1 MAIVNKIIHRFI
13 RHRDDYMDPAKELYN
28 QIIPYNVQAYSYE
41 LRPNGD
47 PNIPD
52 DYIVRYVLG
61 TGRSTYQQ
69 IADGLGKDADGN
81 AIPELSKEFVLNSNA
96 QLIKIITDL
105 IESQVILSSYITSD
119 AEGNPFPTKAS
130 LINTEAWYDN
140 GQSILPKKNDYAI
153 VIADETHPTGT
164 GDPQT
169 TKYVCV
175 GVTSNNKPVWN
186 YQYII
191 NNGNFIPE
199 QQAAINSGIT
209 AEKVVLYD
217 SYATKL
223 DELTNHV
230 TDYNNPHKV
239 TAEQIGLGSVNNT
252 SDADKPISTA
262 TQEALDTIGNDLHDH
277 IEDDSIHVTAE
288 DKEKWSNKQDVIKIG
303 NHISINNNT
312 ISVLDDLSTY
322 DNSVSRFIQKS
333 SDDLD
338 NYYTKEVIDQKFDD
352 VPISKQTQEAL
363 DNLNDKIDGH
373 IENEDIHVT
382 AEQKEAWTNKQ
393 NALKLGAHVKISN
406 DTISVE
412 DDLSSY
418 NNNISQF
425 INKSTNELE
434 NYYTKEELGG
444 IYKYQGEVATYDDLP
459 SGNEYADPSVYTELT
474 YLTAD
479 QLEYIDTH
487 YHPNR
492 NTEIRLKFSINGA
505 GNNYLYGTDIEQG
518 HEINKVAFGIN
529 YGATIAAAFFG
540 NENVTFEIDNQ
551 VHILIQ
557 NKNGVYLD
565 NKLIHGYENIS
576 DFITESTLW
585 LFRAQTSDTHPQ
597 NISIYDVEIY
607 EVNEV
612 IAHYVPVKRK
622 ADDALGM
629 YEVISEEFKQNEYN
643 PSEFDFTPGEVAGY
657 GNQEGWVYKVLENN
671 CNYMWYHHEWILLDQ
686 DILIDEV
693 TIQRNEEGAISTVG
707 IKTKSDTIMYDWI
720 GTKAEWEAGRE
731 AGTIPDE
738 WICWITD
745 DEEEPAGVAN
755 LAQVASTGIFEDL
768 KNIPEL
774 PSDKTTKNYML
785 IWNHLTQQFAW
796 VETDITPPEGE
807 YNTVTHILTIPD
819 CEWENEILT
828 TSSIIPID
836 GQDEYDSVT
845 HMLAISNL
853 MYSDNTLTT
862 NQIQPMENI

>member
-13 RHRDDYMDPAKELYN
+13 RHRDDYMDPTKELYN

-41 LRPNGD
+41 LKPNGD

-69 IADGLGKDADGN
+69 IADGQGKDADGN
-81 AIPELSKEFVLNSNA
+81 AIPELSKEFVLNSNT

-119 AEGNPFPTKAS
+119 VEGNPFPTKAS
-130 LINTEAWYDN
+130 LLNAEVWYDN
-140 GQSILPKKNDYAI
+140 GQSVLPKKNDYAI

-175 GVTSNNKPVWN
+175 GITSNNKPVWN

-191 NNGNFIPE
+191 NNGNFTPE
-199 QQAAINSGIT
+199 QQAAINSSIT
-209 AEKVVLYD
+209 AEKVALYD

-277 IEDDSIHVTAE
+277 IEDDSIHVTVE
-288 DKEKWSNKQDVIKIG
+288 DKEKWS
-303 NHISINNNT
+303 
-312 ISVLDDLSTY
+312 
-322 DNSVSRFIQKS
+322 
-333 SDDLD
+333 
-338 NYYTKEVIDQKFDD
+338 
-352 VPISKQTQEAL
+352 
-363 DNLNDKIDGH
+363 
-373 IENEDIHVT
+373 
-382 AEQKEAWTNKQ
+382 NKQ

-412 DDLSSY
+412 DDLAGY
-418 NNNISQF
+418 NNSISQF
-425 INKSTNELE
+425 VNKSTDELE

-487 YHPNR
+487 YHPNQ

-565 NKLIHGYENIS
+565 NKLIHSYENIS

-612 IAHYVPVKRK
+612 IAHYIPVKRK
-622 ADDALGM
+622 VDNALGM

-707 IKTKSDTIMYDWI
+707 VKTKSDTIMYDWI

-731 AGTIPDE
+731 AGIIPDE

-755 LAQVASTGIFEDL
+755 LAQVASTGDYNDL
-768 KNIPEL
+768 KNKPVFALPEL
-774 PSDKTTKNYML
+774 PLDKDSKDY
-785 IWNHLTQQFAW
+785 
-796 VETDITPPEGE
+796 
-807 YNTVTHILTIPD
+807 ILKWDHTLQTLV
-819 CEWENEILT
+819 WE
-828 TSSIIPID
+828 
-836 GQDEYDSVT
+836 
-845 HMLAISNL
+845 AIS
-853 MYSDNTLTT
+853 
-862 NQIQPMENI
+862 

>member
-13 RHRDDYMDPAKELYN
+13 RHRDDYMDPTKELYN

-81 AIPELSKEFVLNSNA
+81 AIPELSKEFVLNSNT

-105 IESQVILSSYITSD
+105 IESQVIASSYITSD
-119 AEGNPFPTKAS
+119 IEGNPFPTKAS
-130 LINTEAWYDN
+130 LLNAEAWYDN
-140 GQSILPKKNDYAI
+140 GQNVLPKKNDYVI

-209 AEKVVLYD
+209 AEKVALYD
-217 SYATKL
+217 SYAAKL

-277 IEDDSIHVTAE
+277 IEDGSIHVTAE

-363 DNLNDKIDGH
+363 DNLNNKIDEH

-412 DDLSSY
+412 DDLAGY
-418 NNNISQF
+418 NNSISQF
-425 INKSTNELE
+425 VNKSTDELE

-487 YHPNR
+487 YHPNQ

-551 VHILIQ
+551 VHVLIQ

-565 NKLIHGYENIS
+565 NKLIHSYENIS

-597 NISIYDVEIY
+597 NISIYGVEIY

-622 ADDALGM
+622 ADNALGM

-686 DILIDEV
+686 DIIIDEV

-707 IKTKSDTIMYDWI
+707 VKTKSDTIMYDWI

-755 LAQVASTGIFEDL
+755 LAQVASTGDYNDL
-768 KNIPEL
+768 KNKPVFALPEL
-774 PSDKTTKNYML
+774 PLDKDSKDY
-785 IWNHLTQQFAW
+785 
-796 VETDITPPEGE
+796 
-807 YNTVTHILTIPD
+807 ILKWDHALQTLV
-819 CEWENEILT
+819 WE
-828 TSSIIPID
+828 
-836 GQDEYDSVT
+836 
-845 HMLAISNL
+845 AIS
-853 MYSDNTLTT
+853 
-862 NQIQPMENI
+862 

>member
-13 RHRDDYMDPAKELYN
+13 RHRDDYMDPTKELYN

-41 LRPNGD
+41 LKPNGD

-69 IADGLGKDADGN
+69 IADGQGKDADGN
-81 AIPELSKEFVLNSNA
+81 NIPELSKEFVLNSNT

-119 AEGNPFPTKAS
+119 VEGNPFPTKAS
-130 LINTEAWYDN
+130 LLNAEVWYDN
-140 GQSILPKKNDYAI
+140 GQSVLPKKNDYVI

-175 GVTSNNKPVWN
+175 GITSNNKPVWN

-209 AEKVVLYD
+209 AEKVALYD

-277 IEDDSIHVTAE
+277 IEDDSIHVTVE
-288 DKEKWSNKQDVIKIG
+288 DKEKWS
-303 NHISINNNT
+303 
-312 ISVLDDLSTY
+312 
-322 DNSVSRFIQKS
+322 
-333 SDDLD
+333 
-338 NYYTKEVIDQKFDD
+338 
-352 VPISKQTQEAL
+352 
-363 DNLNDKIDGH
+363 
-373 IENEDIHVT
+373 
-382 AEQKEAWTNKQ
+382 NKQ

-412 DDLSSY
+412 DDLAGY
-418 NNNISQF
+418 NNSISQF
-425 INKSTNELE
+425 VNKSTDELE

-487 YHPNR
+487 YHPNQ

-529 YGATIAAAFFG
+529 YGTTIAAAFFG

-565 NKLIHGYENIS
+565 NNLIHSYENIS

-707 IKTKSDTIMYDWI
+707 VKTKSDTIMYDWI

-731 AGTIPDE
+731 AGIIPNE

-755 LAQVASTGIFEDL
+755 LAQVASTGDYNDL
-768 KNIPEL
+768 KNKPEFALPEL
-774 PSDKTTKNYML
+774 PLDKDSKDY
-785 IWNHLTQQFAW
+785 
-796 VETDITPPEGE
+796 
-807 YNTVTHILTIPD
+807 ILKWDHTLQTLV
-819 CEWENEILT
+819 WE
-828 TSSIIPID
+828 
-836 GQDEYDSVT
+836 
-845 HMLAISNL
+845 AIS
-853 MYSDNTLTT
+853 
-862 NQIQPMENI
+862 

>member
-13 RHRDDYMDPAKELYN
+13 RHRDDYMDPTKELYN

-119 AEGNPFPTKAS
+119 VEGNPFPTKAS
-130 LINTEAWYDN
+130 LLNAEAWYDN
-140 GQSILPKKNDYAI
+140 GQSVLPKKNDYAI

-164 GDPQT
+164 GDTQT

-175 GVTSNNKPVWN
+175 GITSNNKPVWN

-191 NNGNFIPE
+191 NNGNFTPE
-199 QQAAINSGIT
+199 QQAAIDSGIT
-209 AEKVVLYD
+209 AEKVALYD
-217 SYATKL
+217 SYAAKL

-230 TDYNNPHKV
+230 TDYTNPHKV
-239 TAEQIGLGSVNNT
+239 TAEQIGLGSVDNT

-277 IEDDSIHVTAE
+277 IEDGSIHVTAE

-382 AEQKEAWTNKQ
+382 AEQKETWTNKQ

-418 NNNISQF
+418 NNSISQF
-425 INKSTNELE
+425 VDRNVDDLV

-444 IYKYQGEVATYDDLP
+444 IYKYMGEVPTYDDLP
-459 SGNEYADPSVYTELT
+459 SGNLYTSSTYTELT

-487 YHPNR
+487 YHPNQ

-551 VHILIQ
+551 VHVLIQ

-565 NKLIHGYENIS
+565 NKLIHSYENIS

-612 IAHYVPVKRK
+612 IAHYIPVKRK

-707 IKTKSDTIMYDWI
+707 VKTKSDTIMYDWI

-745 DEEEPAGVAN
+745 DEEESAGVAN
-755 LAQVASTGIFEDL
+755 LAQVASTGDYNDL
-768 KNIPEL
+768 KNKPEFALPEL
-774 PSDKTTKNYML
+774 PLDKDSKDY
-785 IWNHLTQQFAW
+785 
-796 VETDITPPEGE
+796 
-807 YNTVTHILTIPD
+807 ILKWDHALQTLV
-819 CEWENEILT
+819 WE
-828 TSSIIPID
+828 
-836 GQDEYDSVT
+836 
-845 HMLAISNL
+845 AIS
-853 MYSDNTLTT
+853 
-862 NQIQPMENI
+862 

>member
-13 RHRDDYMDPAKELYN
+13 RHRDDYMDPTKELYN

-41 LRPNGD
+41 LKPNGD

-69 IADGLGKDADGN
+69 IADGQGKDADGN
-81 AIPELSKEFVLNSNA
+81 NIPELSKEFVLNSNT

-119 AEGNPFPTKAS
+119 VEGNPFPTKAS
-130 LINTEAWYDN
+130 LLNAEVWYDN
-140 GQSILPKKNDYAI
+140 GQSVLPKKNDYVI

-175 GVTSNNKPVWN
+175 GITSNNKPVWN

-191 NNGNFIPE
+191 NNGNFTSE
-199 QQAAINSGIT
+199 QQAAINSSIT
-209 AEKVVLYD
+209 AEKVALYD

-277 IEDDSIHVTAE
+277 IEDDSIHVTVE
-288 DKEKWSNKQDVIKIG
+288 DKEKWS
-303 NHISINNNT
+303 
-312 ISVLDDLSTY
+312 
-322 DNSVSRFIQKS
+322 
-333 SDDLD
+333 
-338 NYYTKEVIDQKFDD
+338 
-352 VPISKQTQEAL
+352 
-363 DNLNDKIDGH
+363 
-373 IENEDIHVT
+373 
-382 AEQKEAWTNKQ
+382 NKQ

-412 DDLSSY
+412 DDLAGY
-418 NNNISQF
+418 NNSISQF
-425 INKSTNELE
+425 VNKSTDELE

-487 YHPNR
+487 YHPNQ

-551 VHILIQ
+551 VHVLIQ

-565 NKLIHGYENIS
+565 NKLIHSYENIF

-597 NISIYDVEIY
+597 NISIYNVEIY

-612 IAHYVPVKRK
+612 IAHYIPVKRK
-622 ADDALGM
+622 VDNALGM

-707 IKTKSDTIMYDWI
+707 VKTKSDTIMYDWI

-731 AGTIPDE
+731 AGTILDE

-745 DEEEPAGVAN
+745 DEEEPAGIAN
-755 LAQVASTGIFEDL
+755 LAQVASTGDYNDL
-768 KNIPEL
+768 KNKPEFALPEL
-774 PSDKTTKNYML
+774 PLDKDSKDY
-785 IWNHLTQQFAW
+785 
-796 VETDITPPEGE
+796 
-807 YNTVTHILTIPD
+807 ILKWDHTLQTLV
-819 CEWENEILT
+819 WE
-828 TSSIIPID
+828 
-836 GQDEYDSVT
+836 
-845 HMLAISNL
+845 AIS
-853 MYSDNTLTT
+853 
-862 NQIQPMENI
+862 

>member
-13 RHRDDYMDPAKELYN
+13 RHRDDYMDPTKELYN

-81 AIPELSKEFVLNSNA
+81 AIPELSKEFVLNSNT

-105 IESQVILSSYITSD
+105 IESQVIVSSYITSD
-119 AEGNPFPTKAS
+119 VEGNPFSTKA
-130 LINTEAWYDN
+130 LLLNAEAWYDN
-140 GQSILPKKNDYAI
+140 GQSVLPKKNDYAI
-153 VIADETHPTGT
+153 VIADETHLTGT

-175 GVTSNNKPVWN
+175 GITSNNKPVWN

-217 SYATKL
+217 SYAAKL

-262 TQEALDTIGNDLHDH
+262 TQEALDTISEDLHDH
-277 IEDDSIHVTAE
+277 IEDGSIHVTAE

-363 DNLNDKIDGH
+363 DNLNDKIDEH

-412 DDLSSY
+412 DDLAGY

-425 INKSTNELE
+425 VNKSTNELE

-459 SGNEYADPSVYTELT
+459 IGNIYAPNTYTELT

-487 YHPNR
+487 YHPNQ

-551 VHILIQ
+551 VHVLIQ

-686 DILIDEV
+686 DIIIDEV

-707 IKTKSDTIMYDWI
+707 VKTKSDTIMYDWI

-731 AGTIPDE
+731 TGTIPDE

-755 LAQVASTGIFEDL
+755 LAQVASTGDYNDL
-768 KNIPEL
+768 KNKPEFALPEL
-774 PSDKTTKNYML
+774 PLDKDLKDY
-785 IWNHLTQQFAW
+785 
-796 VETDITPPEGE
+796 
-807 YNTVTHILTIPD
+807 ILKWDHALQTLV
-819 CEWENEILT
+819 WE
-828 TSSIIPID
+828 
-836 GQDEYDSVT
+836 
-845 HMLAISNL
+845 AIS
-853 MYSDNTLTT
+853 
-862 NQIQPMENI
+862 

>member
-13 RHRDDYMDPAKELYN
+13 RHRDDYMDPTKELYN

-41 LRPNGD
+41 LKPNGD

-69 IADGLGKDADGN
+69 IADGQGKDADGN
-81 AIPELSKEFVLNSNA
+81 AIPELSKEFVLNSNT

-119 AEGNPFPTKAS
+119 VEGNPFPTKAS
-130 LINTEAWYDN
+130 LLNAEAWYDN
-140 GQSILPKKNDYAI
+140 GQSVLPKKNDYAI

-175 GVTSNNKPVWN
+175 GITSNNKPVWN

-209 AEKVVLYD
+209 AEKVALYD

-288 DKEKWSNKQDVIKIG
+288 DKEKWSNKQ
-303 NHISINNNT
+303 
-312 ISVLDDLSTY
+312 
-322 DNSVSRFIQKS
+322 
-333 SDDLD
+333 
-338 NYYTKEVIDQKFDD
+338 
-352 VPISKQTQEAL
+352 
-363 DNLNDKIDGH
+363 
-373 IENEDIHVT
+373 
-382 AEQKEAWTNKQ
+382 

-418 NNNISQF
+418 NNSISQF
-425 INKSTNELE
+425 VNRNVDDLV

-444 IYKYQGEVATYDDLP
+444 VYKYMGEVPTYDDLP
-459 SGNEYADPSVYTELT
+459 IGNIYAPNTYTELT

-487 YHPNR
+487 YHPNQ

-551 VHILIQ
+551 VHVLIQ

-565 NKLIHGYENIS
+565 NKLIHSYENIS

-657 GNQEGWVYKVLENN
+657 GNQEGWVYKVLENS

-707 IKTKSDTIMYDWI
+707 VKTKSDTIMYDWI

-755 LAQVASTGIFEDL
+755 LAQVASTGDYNDL
-768 KNIPEL
+768 KNKPVFALPEL
-774 PSDKTTKNYML
+774 PLDKDSKDY
-785 IWNHLTQQFAW
+785 
-796 VETDITPPEGE
+796 
-807 YNTVTHILTIPD
+807 ILKWDHTLQTLV
-819 CEWENEILT
+819 WE
-828 TSSIIPID
+828 
-836 GQDEYDSVT
+836 
-845 HMLAISNL
+845 AIS
-853 MYSDNTLTT
+853 
-862 NQIQPMENI
+862 

>member
-13 RHRDDYMDPAKELYN
+13 RHRDDYMDPTKELYN

-41 LRPNGD
+41 LKPNGD

-81 AIPELSKEFVLNSNA
+81 AIPELSKEFVLNSNT

-105 IESQVILSSYITSD
+105 IESQVILFSYITSD
-119 AEGNPFPTKAS
+119 VEGNPFPTKAS
-130 LINTEAWYDN
+130 LLNAEVWYDN
-140 GQSILPKKNDYAI
+140 GQSVLPKKNDYVI

-175 GVTSNNKPVWN
+175 GITSNNKPVWN

-209 AEKVVLYD
+209 AEKVALYD

-277 IEDDSIHVTAE
+277 IEDDSIHVTVE
-288 DKEKWSNKQDVIKIG
+288 DKEKWS
-303 NHISINNNT
+303 
-312 ISVLDDLSTY
+312 
-322 DNSVSRFIQKS
+322 
-333 SDDLD
+333 
-338 NYYTKEVIDQKFDD
+338 
-352 VPISKQTQEAL
+352 
-363 DNLNDKIDGH
+363 
-373 IENEDIHVT
+373 
-382 AEQKEAWTNKQ
+382 NKQ

-412 DDLSSY
+412 DDLAGY
-418 NNNISQF
+418 NNSISQF
-425 INKSTNELE
+425 VNKSTDELE

-487 YHPNR
+487 YHPNQ

-529 YGATIAAAFFG
+529 YGAAIADAFFG

-551 VHILIQ
+551 VHVLIQ

-585 LFRAQTSDTHPQ
+585 LFRAQTFDTHPQ

-643 PSEFDFTPGEVAGY
+643 LSEFDFTPGEVAGY
-657 GNQEGWVYKVLENN
+657 GNQEGWVYKVLENS

-707 IKTKSDTIMYDWI
+707 VKTKSDTIMYDWI

-731 AGTIPDE
+731 AGTILDE

-745 DEEEPAGVAN
+745 DEEEPAGIAN
-755 LAQVASTGIFEDL
+755 LAQVASTGDYNDL
-768 KNIPEL
+768 KNKPEFALPEL
-774 PSDKTTKNYML
+774 PLDKDSKDY
-785 IWNHLTQQFAW
+785 
-796 VETDITPPEGE
+796 
-807 YNTVTHILTIPD
+807 ILKWDHTLQTLV
-819 CEWENEILT
+819 WE
-828 TSSIIPID
+828 
-836 GQDEYDSVT
+836 
-845 HMLAISNL
+845 AIS
-853 MYSDNTLTT
+853 
-862 NQIQPMENI
+862 

>member
-13 RHRDDYMDPAKELYN
+13 RHRDDYMDPTKELYN

-41 LRPNGD
+41 LKPNGD

-69 IADGLGKDADGN
+69 IADGQGKDADGN
-81 AIPELSKEFVLNSNA
+81 NIPELSKEFVLNSNT

-119 AEGNPFPTKAS
+119 VEGNPFPTKAS
-130 LINTEAWYDN
+130 LLNAEVWYDN
-140 GQSILPKKNDYAI
+140 GQSVLPKKNDYVI

-175 GVTSNNKPVWN
+175 GITSNNKPVWN

-191 NNGNFIPE
+191 NNSNFIPE

-209 AEKVVLYD
+209 AEKVALYD

-277 IEDDSIHVTAE
+277 IEDDSIHVTVE
-288 DKEKWSNKQDVIKIG
+288 DKEKWS
-303 NHISINNNT
+303 
-312 ISVLDDLSTY
+312 
-322 DNSVSRFIQKS
+322 
-333 SDDLD
+333 
-338 NYYTKEVIDQKFDD
+338 
-352 VPISKQTQEAL
+352 
-363 DNLNDKIDGH
+363 
-373 IENEDIHVT
+373 
-382 AEQKEAWTNKQ
+382 NKQ

-412 DDLSSY
+412 DDLAGY
-418 NNNISQF
+418 NNSISQF
-425 INKSTNELE
+425 VNKSTDELE

-487 YHPNR
+487 YHPNQ

-529 YGATIAAAFFG
+529 YGTTIAAAFFG

-565 NKLIHGYENIS
+565 NNLIHSYENIS

-707 IKTKSDTIMYDWI
+707 VKTKSDTIMYDWI

-731 AGTIPDE
+731 AGIIPNE

-755 LAQVASTGIFEDL
+755 LAQVASTGDYNDL
-768 KNIPEL
+768 KNKPEFALPEL
-774 PSDKTTKNYML
+774 PLDKDSKDY
-785 IWNHLTQQFAW
+785 
-796 VETDITPPEGE
+796 
-807 YNTVTHILTIPD
+807 ILKWDHTLQTLV
-819 CEWENEILT
+819 WE
-828 TSSIIPID
+828 
-836 GQDEYDSVT
+836 
-845 HMLAISNL
+845 AIS
-853 MYSDNTLTT
+853 
-862 NQIQPMENI
+862 

>member
-13 RHRDDYMDPAKELYN
+13 RHRDDYMDPTKELYN

-47 PNIPD
+47 PNVPD

-119 AEGNPFPTKAS
+119 VEGNPFPTKAS
-130 LINTEAWYDN
+130 LLNAEVWYDN
-140 GQSILPKKNDYAI
+140 GQSVLPKKNDYAI

-175 GVTSNNKPVWN
+175 GITSNNKPVWN

-209 AEKVVLYD
+209 AEKVALYD

-262 TQEALDTIGNDLHDH
+262 TQEALNKISEDLTTHT
-277 IEDDSIHVTAE
+277 E
-288 DKEKWSNKQDVIKIG
+288 
-303 NHISINNNT
+303 NT
-312 ISVLDDLSTY
+312 
-322 DNSVSRFIQKS
+322 
-333 SDDLD
+333 
-338 NYYTKEVIDQKFDD
+338 
-352 VPISKQTQEAL
+352 
-363 DNLNDKIDGH
+363 
-373 IENEDIHVT
+373 DIHVT
-382 AEQKEAWTNKQ
+382 VEEKTSWTNKQ
-393 NALKLGAHVKISN
+393 DILKMGNHIKISN
-406 DTISVE
+406 NVISVE
-412 DDLSSY
+412 DDLAGY
-418 NNNISQF
+418 NNSISQF
-425 INKSTNELE
+425 VNKSTDELE

-487 YHPNR
+487 YHPNQ

-529 YGATIAAAFFG
+529 YGAAIADAFFG

-565 NKLIHGYENIS
+565 NKLIHSYENIS

-622 ADDALGM
+622 TDDALGM

-657 GNQEGWVYKVLENN
+657 GNQEGWVYKVLENS

-707 IKTKSDTIMYDWI
+707 VKTKSDTIMYDWI

-731 AGTIPDE
+731 AGTILDE

-745 DEEEPAGVAN
+745 DEEEPAGIAN
-755 LAQVASTGIFEDL
+755 LAQVASTGDYNDL
-768 KNIPEL
+768 KNKPEFALPEL
-774 PSDKTTKNYML
+774 PLDKDSKDY
-785 IWNHLTQQFAW
+785 
-796 VETDITPPEGE
+796 
-807 YNTVTHILTIPD
+807 ILKWDHTLQTLV
-819 CEWENEILT
+819 WE
-828 TSSIIPID
+828 
-836 GQDEYDSVT
+836 
-845 HMLAISNL
+845 AIS
-853 MYSDNTLTT
+853 
-862 NQIQPMENI
+862 

>member
-13 RHRDDYMDPAKELYN
+13 RHRDDYMDPTKELYN

-81 AIPELSKEFVLNSNA
+81 AIPELSKEFVLNSNT

-105 IESQVILSSYITSD
+105 IESQVILFSYITSD
-119 AEGNPFPTKAS
+119 VEGNPFPTKAS
-130 LINTEAWYDN
+130 LLNAEVWYDN
-140 GQSILPKKNDYAI
+140 SQSVLPKKNDYAI

-175 GVTSNNKPVWN
+175 GITSNNKPIWN

-191 NNGNFIPE
+191 NNGNFTSE

-209 AEKVVLYD
+209 AEKVALYD

-230 TDYNNPHKV
+230 TDYTNPHKV

-363 DNLNDKIDGH
+363 DNLNNKIDEH

-412 DDLSSY
+412 DDLAGY

-425 INKSTNELE
+425 VNKSTNELE

-487 YHPNR
+487 YHPNQ

-551 VHILIQ
+551 VHVLIQ

-565 NKLIHGYENIS
+565 NKLIHSYENIS

-643 PSEFDFTPGEVAGY
+643 LSEFDFTPGEAAGY

-693 TIQRNEEGAISTVG
+693 TIQRNEEGSISTVG
-707 IKTKSDTIMYDWI
+707 VKTKSDTIMYDWI

-755 LAQVASTGIFEDL
+755 LAQVASTGDYNDL
-768 KNIPEL
+768 KNKPEFALPEL
-774 PSDKTTKNYML
+774 PLDKDSKDY
-785 IWNHLTQQFAW
+785 
-796 VETDITPPEGE
+796 
-807 YNTVTHILTIPD
+807 ILKWDHALQTLV
-819 CEWENEILT
+819 WE
-828 TSSIIPID
+828 
-836 GQDEYDSVT
+836 
-845 HMLAISNL
+845 AIS
-853 MYSDNTLTT
+853 
-862 NQIQPMENI
+862 

>member
-1 MAIVNKIIHRFI
+1 MAIVNKVIHRFI
-13 RHRDDYMDPAKELYN
+13 RHRDDYMDPTKELYN

-81 AIPELSKEFVLNSNA
+81 AIPELSKEFVLNSNT

-105 IESQVILSSYITSD
+105 IESQVIASSYITSD
-119 AEGNPFPTKAS
+119 VEGNPFPTKAS
-130 LINTEAWYDN
+130 LLNAEVWYDN
-140 GQSILPKKNDYAI
+140 GQSVLPKKNDYVI

-175 GVTSNNKPVWN
+175 GITSNNKPVWN

-209 AEKVVLYD
+209 AEKVALYD

-277 IEDDSIHVTAE
+277 IEDDSIHVTVE
-288 DKEKWSNKQDVIKIG
+288 DKEKWS
-303 NHISINNNT
+303 
-312 ISVLDDLSTY
+312 
-322 DNSVSRFIQKS
+322 
-333 SDDLD
+333 
-338 NYYTKEVIDQKFDD
+338 
-352 VPISKQTQEAL
+352 
-363 DNLNDKIDGH
+363 
-373 IENEDIHVT
+373 
-382 AEQKEAWTNKQ
+382 NKQ

-412 DDLSSY
+412 DDLAGY
-418 NNNISQF
+418 NNSISQF
-425 INKSTNELE
+425 VNKSTDELE

-487 YHPNR
+487 YHPNQ

-529 YGATIAAAFFG
+529 YGAAIADAFFG

-551 VHILIQ
+551 VHVLIQ

-585 LFRAQTSDTHPQ
+585 LFRAQTFDTHPQ
-597 NISIYDVEIY
+597 NISIYDVEIH

-612 IAHYVPVKRK
+612 IAHYIPVKRK
-622 ADDALGM
+622 VDDALGM

-657 GNQEGWVYKVLENN
+657 GNQEGWVYKVLENS

-693 TIQRNEEGAISTVG
+693 TIQRNEEGSISTVG
-707 IKTKSDTIMYDWI
+707 VKTKSDTIMYDWI

-755 LAQVASTGIFEDL
+755 LAQVASTGDYNDL
-768 KNIPEL
+768 KNKPVFALPEL
-774 PSDKTTKNYML
+774 PLDKDSKDY
-785 IWNHLTQQFAW
+785 
-796 VETDITPPEGE
+796 
-807 YNTVTHILTIPD
+807 ILKWDHTLQTLV
-819 CEWENEILT
+819 WE
-828 TSSIIPID
+828 
-836 GQDEYDSVT
+836 
-845 HMLAISNL
+845 AIS
-853 MYSDNTLTT
+853 
-862 NQIQPMENI
+862 

>member
-13 RHRDDYMDPAKELYN
+13 RHRDDYMDPTKELYN

-41 LRPNGD
+41 LKPNGD

-69 IADGLGKDADGN
+69 IADGQGKDADGN
-81 AIPELSKEFVLNSNA
+81 AIPELSKEFVLNSNT

-105 IESQVILSSYITSD
+105 IESQVIASSYITSD
-119 AEGNPFPTKAS
+119 TEGNPFPTKAS
-130 LINTEAWYDN
+130 LLNAEAWYDN
-140 GQSILPKKNDYAI
+140 GQSILPKKNDYVI

-169 TKYVCV
+169 AKYVCV

-191 NNGNFIPE
+191 NNGNFTSE

-209 AEKVVLYD
+209 TEKVDLYD
-217 SYATKL
+217 SYAAKL

-239 TAEQIGLGSVNNT
+239 TAEQIGLGSVDNT

-262 TQEALDTIGNDLHDH
+262 TQEALDTIGDDLHAH
-277 IEDDSIHVTAE
+277 VEDDSIHVTAE

-363 DNLNDKIDGH
+363 DNLNDKIDEH

-412 DDLSSY
+412 DDLAGY
-418 NNNISQF
+418 NNSISQF
-425 INKSTNELE
+425 VNKSTNELE

-459 SGNEYADPSVYTELT
+459 TGNIYAPNTYRELQ

-479 QLEYIDTH
+479 QLEYIDTN
-487 YHPNR
+487 YHPN
-492 NTEIRLKFSINGA
+492 TQTGIFLKFRINGQ
-505 GNNYLYGTDIEQG
+505 GNNYLYGTDIE
-518 HEINKVAFGIN
+518 HEISKVAFGIN
-529 YGATIAAAFFG
+529 YGTTTARALFDKEVAFW
-540 NENVTFEIDNQ
+540 EIDDQ
-551 VHILIQ
+551 VHNLVQ
-557 NKNGVYLD
+557 DKNGIYLD
-565 NKLIHGYENIS
+565 GIKVGIYSNIE
-576 DFITESTLW
+576 DFITNSTLW
-585 LFRAQTSDTHPQ
+585 LFRAQQSDTHPE
-597 NISIYDVEIY
+597 NISIYEVEIR
-607 EVNEV
+607 ESGEV
-612 IAHYVPVKRK
+612 IRHYIPVKRV
-622 ADDALGM
+622 DDEALGL
-629 YEVISEEFKQNEYN
+629 YEVISKEFKQNEYN
-643 PSEFDFTPGEVAGY
+643 LEEFDFIPGPIAGY
-657 GNQEGWVYKVLENN
+657 GNQNGIVYKVLNENTF
-671 CNYMWYHHEWILLDQ
+671 YMWYNGEWI
-686 DILIDEV
+686 DISGGVIPDNI
-693 TIQRNEEGAISTVG
+693 TIVKSEDKIISTVG
-707 IKTKSDTIMYDWI
+707 VKTKSDDIMYDWM
-720 GTKAEWEAGRE
+720 GTLAEWEAGRL
-731 AGTIPDE
+731 AGTIPDT

-745 DEEEPAGVAN
+745 DEDEPAGIAN
-755 LAQVASTGIFEDL
+755 LAQVASSGDYNDL
-768 KNIPEL
+768 KNKPNFVLPEL
-774 PSDKTTKNYML
+774 PSDKDTCDYILK
-785 IWNHLTQQFAW
+785 WDHLTQSLVW
-796 VETDITPPEGE
+796 D
-807 YNTVTHILTIPD
+807 
-819 CEWENEILT
+819 
-828 TSSIIPID
+828 SI
-836 GQDEYDSVT
+836 S
-845 HMLAISNL
+845 
-853 MYSDNTLTT
+853 
-862 NQIQPMENI
+862 

>member
-13 RHRDDYMDPAKELYN
+13 RHRDDYMDPTKELYN

-41 LRPNGD
+41 LKPNGD

-119 AEGNPFPTKAS
+119 VEGNPFPTKAS
-130 LINTEAWYDN
+130 LLNAEVWYDN
-140 GQSILPKKNDYAI
+140 GQSVLPKKNDYAI

-175 GVTSNNKPVWN
+175 GITSNNKPVWN

-191 NNGNFIPE
+191 NNGNFTSE
-199 QQAAINSGIT
+199 QQAAINSSIT
-209 AEKVVLYD
+209 AEKVALYD

-277 IEDDSIHVTAE
+277 IEDDSIHVTVE
-288 DKEKWSNKQDVIKIG
+288 DKEKWS
-303 NHISINNNT
+303 
-312 ISVLDDLSTY
+312 
-322 DNSVSRFIQKS
+322 
-333 SDDLD
+333 
-338 NYYTKEVIDQKFDD
+338 
-352 VPISKQTQEAL
+352 
-363 DNLNDKIDGH
+363 
-373 IENEDIHVT
+373 
-382 AEQKEAWTNKQ
+382 NKQ

-412 DDLSSY
+412 DDLAGY
-418 NNNISQF
+418 NNSISQF
-425 INKSTNELE
+425 VNKSTDELE

-487 YHPNR
+487 YHPNQ

-551 VHILIQ
+551 VHVLIQ

-585 LFRAQTSDTHPQ
+585 LFRAQTFDTHPQ

-693 TIQRNEEGAISTVG
+693 TIQRNEEGVISTVG
-707 IKTKSDTIMYDWI
+707 VKTKSDTIMYDWI

-731 AGTIPDE
+731 AGTILDE

-745 DEEEPAGVAN
+745 DEEEPAGIAN
-755 LAQVASTGIFEDL
+755 LAQVASTGDYNDL
-768 KNIPEL
+768 KNKPEFALPEL
-774 PSDKTTKNYML
+774 PLDKDSKDY
-785 IWNHLTQQFAW
+785 
-796 VETDITPPEGE
+796 
-807 YNTVTHILTIPD
+807 ILKWDHTLQTLV
-819 CEWENEILT
+819 WE
-828 TSSIIPID
+828 
-836 GQDEYDSVT
+836 
-845 HMLAISNL
+845 AIS
-853 MYSDNTLTT
+853 
-862 NQIQPMENI
+862 

>member
-13 RHRDDYMDPAKELYN
+13 RHRDDYMDPTKELYN

-47 PNIPD
+47 PNVPD

-119 AEGNPFPTKAS
+119 VEGNPFPTKAS
-130 LINTEAWYDN
+130 LLNAEVWYDN
-140 GQSILPKKNDYAI
+140 GQSVLPKKNDYAI

-175 GVTSNNKPVWN
+175 GITSNNKPVWN

-191 NNGNFIPE
+191 NNGNFTSE

-209 AEKVVLYD
+209 AEKVALYD
-217 SYATKL
+217 SYAAKL

-239 TAEQIGLGSVNNT
+239 TAEQIGLGSVDNT

-262 TQEALDTIGNDLHDH
+262 TQEALNKISEDLTTHT
-277 IEDDSIHVTAE
+277 E
-288 DKEKWSNKQDVIKIG
+288 
-303 NHISINNNT
+303 NT
-312 ISVLDDLSTY
+312 
-322 DNSVSRFIQKS
+322 
-333 SDDLD
+333 
-338 NYYTKEVIDQKFDD
+338 
-352 VPISKQTQEAL
+352 
-363 DNLNDKIDGH
+363 
-373 IENEDIHVT
+373 DIHVT
-382 AEQKEAWTNKQ
+382 VEEKTSWTNKQ
-393 NALKLGAHVKISN
+393 DILKMGNHIKISN
-406 DTISVE
+406 NVISVE
-412 DDLSSY
+412 DDLAGY
-418 NNNISQF
+418 NNSISQF
-425 INKSTNELE
+425 VNKSTDELE

-487 YHPNR
+487 YHPNQ

-529 YGATIAAAFFG
+529 YGTTIAAAFFG

-551 VHILIQ
+551 VHVLIQ

-565 NKLIHGYENIS
+565 NKLIHSYENIF

-612 IAHYVPVKRK
+612 IAHYIPVKRK
-622 ADDALGM
+622 ADNALGM

-657 GNQEGWVYKVLENN
+657 GNQEGWVYKVLENS

-707 IKTKSDTIMYDWI
+707 VKTKSDTIMYDWI

-731 AGTIPDE
+731 AGTILDE

-745 DEEEPAGVAN
+745 DEEEPAGIAN
-755 LAQVASTGIFEDL
+755 LAQVASTGDYNDL
-768 KNIPEL
+768 KNKPEFALPEL
-774 PSDKTTKNYML
+774 PLDKDLKDY
-785 IWNHLTQQFAW
+785 
-796 VETDITPPEGE
+796 
-807 YNTVTHILTIPD
+807 ILKWDHTLQTLV
-819 CEWENEILT
+819 WE
-828 TSSIIPID
+828 
-836 GQDEYDSVT
+836 
-845 HMLAISNL
+845 AIS
-853 MYSDNTLTT
+853 
-862 NQIQPMENI
+862 

>member
-13 RHRDDYMDPAKELYN
+13 RHRDDYMDPTKELYN

-41 LRPNGD
+41 LKPNGD

-69 IADGLGKDADGN
+69 IADGQGKDADGN

-119 AEGNPFPTKAS
+119 VEGNPFPTKAS
-130 LINTEAWYDN
+130 LLNAEVWYDN

-175 GVTSNNKPVWN
+175 GITSNNKPVWN

-209 AEKVVLYD
+209 AEKVALYD

-277 IEDDSIHVTAE
+277 IEDDSIHVTVE
-288 DKEKWSNKQDVIKIG
+288 DKEKWS
-303 NHISINNNT
+303 
-312 ISVLDDLSTY
+312 
-322 DNSVSRFIQKS
+322 
-333 SDDLD
+333 
-338 NYYTKEVIDQKFDD
+338 
-352 VPISKQTQEAL
+352 
-363 DNLNDKIDGH
+363 
-373 IENEDIHVT
+373 
-382 AEQKEAWTNKQ
+382 NKQ

-412 DDLSSY
+412 DDLAGY
-418 NNNISQF
+418 NNSISQF
-425 INKSTNELE
+425 VNKSTDELE

-487 YHPNR
+487 YHPNQ

-565 NKLIHGYENIS
+565 NKLIHSYENIS

-657 GNQEGWVYKVLENN
+657 GNQEGWVYKVLENS

-707 IKTKSDTIMYDWI
+707 VKTKSDTIMYDWI

-731 AGTIPDE
+731 AGTILDE

-755 LAQVASTGIFEDL
+755 LAQVASTGDYNDL
-768 KNIPEL
+768 KNKPVFALPEL
-774 PSDKTTKNYML
+774 PLDKDSKDY
-785 IWNHLTQQFAW
+785 
-796 VETDITPPEGE
+796 
-807 YNTVTHILTIPD
+807 ILKWDHTLQTLV
-819 CEWENEILT
+819 WE
-828 TSSIIPID
+828 
-836 GQDEYDSVT
+836 
-845 HMLAISNL
+845 AIS
-853 MYSDNTLTT
+853 
-862 NQIQPMENI
+862 

>member
-13 RHRDDYMDPAKELYN
+13 RHRDDYMDPTKELYN

-41 LRPNGD
+41 LKPNGD

-81 AIPELSKEFVLNSNA
+81 TIPELSKEFVLNSNT

-105 IESQVILSSYITSD
+105 IESQVIASSYITSD
-119 AEGNPFPTKAS
+119 TEGNPFLTKAS
-130 LINTEAWYDN
+130 LLNAEAWYNN

-175 GVTSNNKPVWN
+175 GITSNNKPIWN

-191 NNGNFIPE
+191 NNGNFTSE

-209 AEKVVLYD
+209 AEKVALYD

-230 TDYNNPHKV
+230 TDYTNPHKV
-239 TAEQIGLGSVNNT
+239 TAEQIGLGSVDNT

-262 TQEALDTIGNDLHDH
+262 TQEALDTIGDDLHAH

-322 DNSVSRFIQKS
+322 DNSISRFIQKS

-363 DNLNDKIDGH
+363 DNLNDKIDEH
-373 IENEDIHVT
+373 VENEDIHVT

-412 DDLSSY
+412 DDLASY
-418 NNNISQF
+418 NNSISQF
-425 INKSTNELE
+425 VNKSTDELE

-459 SGNEYADPSVYTELT
+459 TGNIYAPNTYRELQ

-479 QLEYIDTH
+479 QLEYINTN
-487 YHPNR
+487 YHPNTQTR
-492 NTEIRLKFSINGA
+492 IFLKFRINGE
-505 GNNYLYGTDIEQG
+505 GNNYLYGTDIE
-518 HEINKVAFGIN
+518 HEISKVAFGIN
-529 YGATIAAAFFG
+529 YGTTTAKALFDKEVAFW
-540 NENVTFEIDNQ
+540 EIDDQ
-551 VHILIQ
+551 VHDLVQ
-557 NKNGVYLD
+557 DKNGIYLD
-565 NKLIHGYENIS
+565 GIKVGIYSNIE
-576 DFITESTLW
+576 DFITNSTLW
-585 LFRAQTSDTHPQ
+585 LFRAQQSDTHPE
-597 NISIYDVEIY
+597 NISIYEVEIR
-607 EVNEV
+607 ESGKVV
-612 IAHYVPVKRK
+612 RHYIPVKRV
-622 ADDALGM
+622 DDEALGL
-629 YEVISEEFKQNEYN
+629 YEVISKEFKQNEYN
-643 PSEFDFTPGEVAGY
+643 LEEFDFIPGPITGY
-657 GNQEGWVYKVLENN
+657 GNQNGIVYKVLNENTF
-671 CNYMWYHHEWILLDQ
+671 YMWYNGEWILISQ
-686 DILIDEV
+686 DILADNT
-693 TIQRNEEGAISTVG
+693 TIVKDSDTNVLTTIGV
-707 IKTKSDTIMYDWI
+707 KTKSNTIMYDWI
-720 GTKAEWEAGRE
+720 GTKAEWEEGRLS
-731 AGTIPDE
+731 GTIPSE

-745 DEEEPAGVAN
+745 DEEESAGVAK
-755 LAQVASTGIFEDL
+755 LAKVASTGLFEDL
-768 KNIPEL
+768 RNIPPL
-774 PSDKTTKNYML
+774 PADKLTKNYL
-785 IWNHLTQQFAW
+785 LHWNHITQKIEW
-796 VETDITPPEGE
+796 LET
-807 YNTVTHILTIPD
+807 
-819 CEWENEILT
+819 
-828 TSSIIPID
+828 
-836 GQDEYDSVT
+836 
-845 HMLAISNL
+845 
-853 MYSDNTLTT
+853 TL
-862 NQIQPMENI
+862 

>member
-13 RHRDDYMDPAKELYN
+13 RHRDDYMDPTKELYN

-41 LRPNGD
+41 LKPNGD

-81 AIPELSKEFVLNSNA
+81 AIPELSKEFVLNSNT

-105 IESQVILSSYITSD
+105 IESQVILFSYITSD
-119 AEGNPFPTKAS
+119 VEGNPFPTKAS
-130 LINTEAWYDN
+130 LLNAEVWYDN
-140 GQSILPKKNDYAI
+140 GQSVLPKKNDYVI

-175 GVTSNNKPVWN
+175 GITSNNKPVWN

-209 AEKVVLYD
+209 AEKVALYD

-277 IEDDSIHVTAE
+277 IEDDSIHVTVE
-288 DKEKWSNKQDVIKIG
+288 DKEKWS
-303 NHISINNNT
+303 
-312 ISVLDDLSTY
+312 
-322 DNSVSRFIQKS
+322 
-333 SDDLD
+333 
-338 NYYTKEVIDQKFDD
+338 
-352 VPISKQTQEAL
+352 
-363 DNLNDKIDGH
+363 
-373 IENEDIHVT
+373 
-382 AEQKEAWTNKQ
+382 NKQ

-412 DDLSSY
+412 DDLAGY
-418 NNNISQF
+418 NNSISQF
-425 INKSTNELE
+425 VNKSTDELE

-487 YHPNR
+487 YHPNQ

-529 YGATIAAAFFG
+529 YGAAIADAFFG

-551 VHILIQ
+551 VHVLIQ

-585 LFRAQTSDTHPQ
+585 LFRAQTFDTNPQ

-643 PSEFDFTPGEVAGY
+643 LSEFDFTPGEVAGY
-657 GNQEGWVYKVLENN
+657 GNQEGWVYKVLENS

-707 IKTKSDTIMYDWI
+707 VKTKSDTIMYDWI

-731 AGTIPDE
+731 AGTILDE

-745 DEEEPAGVAN
+745 DEEEPAGIAN
-755 LAQVASTGIFEDL
+755 LAQVASTGDYNDL
-768 KNIPEL
+768 KNKPEFALPEL
-774 PSDKTTKNYML
+774 PLDKDSKDY
-785 IWNHLTQQFAW
+785 
-796 VETDITPPEGE
+796 
-807 YNTVTHILTIPD
+807 ILKWDHTLQTLV
-819 CEWENEILT
+819 WE
-828 TSSIIPID
+828 
-836 GQDEYDSVT
+836 
-845 HMLAISNL
+845 AIS
-853 MYSDNTLTT
+853 
-862 NQIQPMENI
+862 

>member
-13 RHRDDYMDPAKELYN
+13 RHRDDYMDPTKELYN

-47 PNIPD
+47 PNVPD

-119 AEGNPFPTKAS
+119 VEGNPFPTKAS
-130 LINTEAWYDN
+130 LLNAEVWYDN
-140 GQSILPKKNDYAI
+140 GQSVLPKKNDYAI

-175 GVTSNNKPVWN
+175 GITSNNKPVWN

-209 AEKVVLYD
+209 AEKVALYD

-262 TQEALDTIGNDLHDH
+262 TQEALNKISEDLTTHT
-277 IEDDSIHVTAE
+277 E
-288 DKEKWSNKQDVIKIG
+288 
-303 NHISINNNT
+303 NT
-312 ISVLDDLSTY
+312 
-322 DNSVSRFIQKS
+322 
-333 SDDLD
+333 
-338 NYYTKEVIDQKFDD
+338 
-352 VPISKQTQEAL
+352 
-363 DNLNDKIDGH
+363 
-373 IENEDIHVT
+373 DIHVT
-382 AEQKEAWTNKQ
+382 VEEKTSWTNKQ
-393 NALKLGAHVKISN
+393 DILKMGNHIKISN
-406 DTISVE
+406 NVISVE
-412 DDLSSY
+412 DDLAGY
-418 NNNISQF
+418 NNSISQF
-425 INKSTNELE
+425 VNKSTDELE

-487 YHPNR
+487 YHPNQ

-529 YGATIAAAFFG
+529 YGAAIADAFFG

-551 VHILIQ
+551 VHVLIQ

-585 LFRAQTSDTHPQ
+585 LFRAQTFDTHPQ

-643 PSEFDFTPGEVAGY
+643 LSEFDFTPGEVAGY
-657 GNQEGWVYKVLENN
+657 GNQEGWVYKVLENS

-707 IKTKSDTIMYDWI
+707 VKTKSDTIMYDWI

-731 AGTIPDE
+731 AGTILDE

-745 DEEEPAGVAN
+745 DEEEPAGIAN
-755 LAQVASTGIFEDL
+755 LAQVASTGDYNDL
-768 KNIPEL
+768 KNKPEFALPEL
-774 PSDKTTKNYML
+774 PLDKDSKDY
-785 IWNHLTQQFAW
+785 
-796 VETDITPPEGE
+796 
-807 YNTVTHILTIPD
+807 ILKWDHTLQTLV
-819 CEWENEILT
+819 WE
-828 TSSIIPID
+828 
-836 GQDEYDSVT
+836 
-845 HMLAISNL
+845 AIS
-853 MYSDNTLTT
+853 
-862 NQIQPMENI
+862 

>member
-13 RHRDDYMDPAKELYN
+13 RHRDDYMDPTKELYN

-41 LRPNGD
+41 LKPNGD

-81 AIPELSKEFVLNSNA
+81 TIPELSKEFVLNSNT

-105 IESQVILSSYITSD
+105 IESQVIASSYITSD
-119 AEGNPFPTKAS
+119 TEGNPFPTKAS
-130 LINTEAWYDN
+130 LLNAEAWYDN
-140 GQSILPKKNDYAI
+140 GQSVLPKKNDYVI

-169 TKYVCV
+169 AKYVCV

-191 NNGNFIPE
+191 NNGNFTSE

-209 AEKVVLYD
+209 TEKVALYD
-217 SYATKL
+217 SYAAKL

-230 TDYNNPHKV
+230 TDYTNPHKV
-239 TAEQIGLGSVNNT
+239 TAEQIGLGSVDNT

-262 TQEALDTIGNDLHDH
+262 TQEALNKISEDLTTHT
-277 IEDDSIHVTAE
+277 E
-288 DKEKWSNKQDVIKIG
+288 
-303 NHISINNNT
+303 NT
-312 ISVLDDLSTY
+312 
-322 DNSVSRFIQKS
+322 
-333 SDDLD
+333 
-338 NYYTKEVIDQKFDD
+338 
-352 VPISKQTQEAL
+352 
-363 DNLNDKIDGH
+363 
-373 IENEDIHVT
+373 DIHVT
-382 AEQKEAWTNKQ
+382 VEEKTSWANKQ
-393 NALKLGAHVKISN
+393 DTLKMGNHIKISN
-406 DTISVE
+406 NVISVE
-412 DDLSSY
+412 DNLAGY

-425 INKSTNELE
+425 VNKSTNELE

-459 SGNEYADPSVYTELT
+459 SGNEYADPSVYTELQ

-487 YHPNR
+487 YYPNR

-540 NENVTFEIDNQ
+540 NENVTFEIDNR
-551 VHILIQ
+551 VHVLIQ

-565 NKLIHGYENIS
+565 NKLIHSYENIS

-693 TIQRNEEGAISTVG
+693 TIQRNEDGAISTVG

-731 AGTIPDE
+731 TGTIPDE

-755 LAQVASTGIFEDL
+755 LAQVASSGDYNDL
-768 KNIPEL
+768 KNKPEFTLPEL
-774 PSDKTTKNYML
+774 PLDKDSKDYIL
-785 IWNHLTQQFAW
+785 KWDHLTQSLVW
-796 VETDITPPEGE
+796 D
-807 YNTVTHILTIPD
+807 
-819 CEWENEILT
+819 
-828 TSSIIPID
+828 SI
-836 GQDEYDSVT
+836 S
-845 HMLAISNL
+845 
-853 MYSDNTLTT
+853 
-862 NQIQPMENI
+862 